1 MTRLILARAW
11 AIVAALVA
19 VTGVAPVSAGQQ
31 QDPRPSAGQSTS
43 VNTSTQ
49 SIKPSDL
56 KSDISFTNE
65 RLSVNVERRSLA
77 RLVEEIS
84 DRAGIPVMLAGKIT
98 HQLLSVNFRD
108 LPLDQGLRQIFANYD
123 SFFFY
128 SVDEQGISR
137 LRAVWIYPK
146 GGGQGIAPVP
156 AEKWASTNE
165 LQGMLSDK
173 DPDVRGRAIETLAE
187 RKRQAALEA
196 VLKSLQDDDGQVRV
210 RALYGA
216 LKADMEIPEAV
227 LSNLLNDTS
236 PDVRL
241 VALQALA
248 KSPNA
253 RPIAERALNDSSE
266 AVRALAHEIAEP
278 SDDTTDQ
285 SQQLNQLQNNQPQ
298 QNQ

>member
-31 QDPRPSAGQSTS
+31 QDARPSAGQSTS

-56 KSDISFTNE
+56 KSGISFTNE

-108 LPLDQGLRQIFANYD
+108 LPLDQGLRQIFGKYD

-128 SVDEQGISR
+128 GVDEQGISR

-196 VLKSLQDDDGQVRV
+196 VLKSLQDNNDQVRV

-216 LKADMEIPEAV
+216 LKADVEIPEAV
-227 LSNLLNDTS
+227 LSNMALNDAS
-236 PDVRL
+236 PDVRF

-248 KSPNA
+248 KTPNA

-278 SDDTTDQ
+278 SDDTTNE
-285 SQQLNQLQNNQPQ
+285 SEQLNQPQSNQPP
-298 QNQ
+298 

>member
-19 VTGVAPVSAGQQ
+19 ITGVAPVSTGQQ
-31 QDPRPSAGQSTS
+31 QDARPSAGQSTS

-56 KSDISFTNE
+56 KSGISFTNE

-108 LPLDQGLRQIFANYD
+108 LPLDQGLRQIFGKYD

-128 SVDEQGISR
+128 GVDEQGI
-137 LRAVWIYPK
+137 
-146 GGGQGIAPVP
+146 
-156 AEKWASTNE
+156 
-165 LQGMLSDK
+165 LSDK